1 MKLPVVLPALFTLL
15 LTTTALAAETRLQP
29 SSEGHL
35 IQGQAPVSTQISAMA
50 FYSPAFTF
58 NKKLDASVCKFAEDR
73 MSPAGH
79 DRTLVIKAQRQEDG
93 RYAVKVPTAG
103 LRGACPYVLT
113 SVYLDLNDAKVS
125 QNLSLSTEK
134 EIQQTR
140 DALSDITELDP
151 VTPFDQVEAIYCEF
165 ESEFEIGLCHVAD
178 GLPEMSYK
186 ISDTATSYTLDV
198 KDESQRPS
206 REF

>member
-15 LTTTALAAETRLQP
+15 LTSTVLAETRLQP
-29 SSEGHL
+29 STEGHL

-79 DRTLVIKAQRQEDG
+79 DRTLVIKALRQQDG
-93 RYAVKVPTAG
+93 RYAVNVPTAG
-103 LRGACPYVLT
+103 QRGACPYVLT
-113 SVYLDLNDAKVS
+113 SVYLDLNDSKVS
-125 QNLSLSTEK
+125 QNLSLSTVK

-140 DALSDITELDP
+140 DALSDVAELDP
-151 VTPFDQVEAIYCEF
+151 VTPFEKIGTIYCEF
-165 ESEFEIGLCHVAD
+165 ESEFEIGLCQVAE

-198 KDESQRPS
+198 KDESQRPP

>member
-1 MKLPVVLPALFTLL
+1 MLPTLFTLL
-15 LTTTALAAETRLQP
+15 MTCTAMAAETRLQP
-29 SSEGHL
+29 SAERHL
-35 IQGQAPVSTQISAMA
+35 IQGQAPVSTEISAMA

-58 NKKLDASVCKFAEDR
+58 NKKMDASVCKFAEDR

-93 RYAVKVPTAG
+93 RYTVKVPTKG
-103 LRGACPYVLT
+103 QRGACPYVLT

-140 DALSDITELDP
+140 DALSDVTELDP
-151 VTPFDQVEAIYCEF
+151 VTPFEKIGTIYCEF

-178 GLPEMSYK
+178 GLPEMSYQ
-186 ISDTATSYTLDV
+186 ISDTATSYALDV
-198 KDESQRPS
+198 KDESQRPP

>member
-1 MKLPVVLPALFTLL
+1 MKLPVVLPALFTLIM
-15 LTTTALAAETRLQP
+15 TSTALAETRLQP
-29 SSEGHL
+29 SAEGHL
-35 IQGQAPVSTQISAMA
+35 IQGTAPITTEISAMA

-79 DRTLVIKAQRQEDG
+79 DRTLVMKAQRQADG
-93 RYAVKVPTAG
+93 SYAVKVPTAG
-103 LRGACPYVLT
+103 QRGACPYVLT

-140 DALSDITELDP
+140 DALSDVTELDP
-151 VTPFDQVEAIYCEF
+151 VTPFEDIGTIYCEF
-165 ESEFEIGLCHVAD
+165 ESEFEIGLCQVKD

-186 ISDTATSYTLDV
+186 ISDTATSYKMDV
-198 KDESQRPS
+198 KDASERPP

>member
-1 MKLPVVLPALFTLL
+1 MKLPVVFPALITLL
-15 LTTTALAAETRLQP
+15 LASTSFAETRMQP
-29 SSEGHL
+29 SAEGHL
-35 IQGQAPVSTQISAMA
+35 IRGKAPVSTQISAMA

-93 RYAVKVPTAG
+93 SYAVKVPTAG
-103 LRGACPYVLT
+103 QRGACPYVLT

-140 DALSDITELDP
+140 DALSDVTELDP
-151 VTPFDQVEAIYCEF
+151 VTPFEQVKTIYCEF
-165 ESEFEIGLCHVAD
+165 ESEFEIGLCHVGD
-178 GLPEMSYK
+178 GLPEMSYQ
-186 ISDTATSYTLDV
+186 ISDTATSYILDV
-198 KDESQRPS
+198 KDASQRPP

>member
-1 MKLPVVLPALFTLL
+1 MKLPVVFPALITLL
-15 LTTTALAAETRLQP
+15 LASTSFAETRLQP
-29 SSEGHL
+29 SAEGHL
-35 IQGQAPVSTQISAMA
+35 IQGKAPVSTQISAMA

-93 RYAVKVPTAG
+93 SYAVKVPTAG
-103 LRGACPYVLT
+103 QRGACPYVLT

-140 DALSDITELDP
+140 DALSDVTELDP
-151 VTPFDQVEAIYCEF
+151 VTPFEQVKTIYCEF
-165 ESEFEIGLCHVAD
+165 ESEFEIGLCHVDD
-178 GLPEMSYK
+178 GLPEMSYQ
-186 ISDTATSYTLDV
+186 ISDTATSYILDV
-198 KDESQRPS
+198 KDASQRPP